1 MREQG
6 EPKMTSG
13 IAAKAEHIATLDILR
28 LVAALSVVFFH
39 VFFRGAA
46 GEPMMGVSYPEVAG
60 VAIYGY
66 LGVNLFFII
75 SGFVIAW
82 SAEGRDWTSFALARF
97 LRLYPGYVV
106 CVTITFAVLSIA
118 ASPAL
123 PASLTQYLAN
133 LTMFAPA
140 LGQPFMD
147 GVYWSIVLEL
157 VFYGWVT
164 VAMITG
170 AFQRFKLELVT
181 GWLAVIALNEI
192 VLGSGALRM
201 AFITEFGPLFAA
213 GILLHHIRTYGRT
226 SEAMLLLAAS
236 FSLSCVTMA
245 NTQGWMQAHY
255 GASVP
260 TAHLLVANVFMYGL
274 VIAALRYAGAVKAGS
289 LTLALGGLTYPLY
302 LLHQNVGYV
311 AIDAL
316 TPLIGRWA
324 AAALVIIGLVLAAW
338 GIWRIAE
345 RPAQRFLR
353 TLLTPLVDKL
363 TVALRMRSA
372 SLTPA
377 TR

>member
-1 MREQG
+1 M
-6 EPKMTSG
+6 MSG
-13 IAAKAEHIATLDILR
+13 VPAKAEHIATLDILR
-28 LVAALSVVFFH
+28 LVAALTVVFFH

-46 GEPMMGVSYPEVAG
+46 GEPMMGVAYPEVAG

-82 SAEGRDWTSFALARF
+82 SAEGRDWTNFALARF

-123 PASLTQYLAN
+123 PASLMQYIAN

-140 LGQPFMD
+140 LRQPFMD

-164 VAMITG
+164 LALMTG
-170 AFQRFKLELVT
+170 TFQRYKLELVT
-181 GWLAVIALNEI
+181 GWMAVVALNEI

-201 AFITEFGPLFAA
+201 LFITEFGPLFAA
-213 GILLHHIRTYGRT
+213 GILLHHIRSHGRS
-226 SEAMLLLAAS
+226 SEAMLLLAAT
-236 FSLSCVTMA
+236 FSLSCMTMGV
-245 NTQGWMQAHY
+245 TQGWMQAHY

-260 TAHLLVANVFMYGL
+260 THHLIVANL
-274 VIAALRYAGAVKAGS
+274 VMFGAVLIAIRYSGALRAGS

-316 TPLIGRWA
+316 TPFVGRWA
-324 AAALVIIGLVLAAW
+324 AAALVIFGLVLAAW
-338 GIWRIAE
+338 GIWRLAE
-345 RPAQRFLR
+345 RPAQWRLKA
-353 TLLTPLVDKL
+353 LLTPIVD
-363 TVALRMRSA
+363 TMTAALRMRRGH
-372 SLTPA
+372 LTTV